1 MKTAIT
7 STGNHAEA
15 TLDQRFAR
23 CPWFA
28 IYDDITKTT
37 VFVPNPAIEAVEGA
51 GPAAVQFLASR
62 QIEKIISG
70 EFGAKIKPLLDNL
83 NIQMVVLKQPEK
95 TIAGIIQMLDHSI

>member
-1 MKTAIT
+1 MKTDIT
-7 STGNHAEA
+7 STGGNAEA
-15 TLDQRFAR
+15 TIDQRFAR

-37 VFVPNPAIEAVEGA
+37 EFVQNPAIDAIEGA
-51 GPAAVQFLASR
+51 GPAAVQFLASKH
-62 QIEKIISG
+62 IGKIISG

-95 TIAGIIQMLDHSI
+95 TIAAILQMLNN